1 MGKERTRFDQ
11 DFEGAA
17 RRARAK
23 TRHERRMQ
31 RDAAV
36 GAEPRPFR
44 HVALEAAVRLRAPL
58 FATEERSSV
67 EAGMRALFPDAE
79 FDPAAGPHRVAA
91 KARDLARL
99 AEVLRHSR
107 IRDAARSR
115 LTESVESPTL
125 LRFSLNKQAACAA
138 RANFVGQSEVL
149 GAIEVEAVADD
160 ALALAEELTWI
171 EGESDE
177 RLFGTKLHT
186 LPPKP
191 WRDKSRHAP
200 PRGR

>member
-1 MGKERTRFDQ
+1 MGKERTRFDE

-31 RDAAV
+31 R
-36 GAEPRPFR
+36 GAEAGVEPRPFT
-44 HVALEAAVRLRAPL
+44 HVALEATVRLRAPL
-58 FATEERSSV
+58 FATEERARV
-67 EAGMRALFPDAE
+67 EAAMRALFPDAE
-79 FDPAAGPHRVAA
+79 FDPAAGPATVAA
-91 KARDLARL
+91 KARDLSRL
-99 AEVLRHSR
+99 AEVLRHAR

-115 LTESVESPTL
+115 LTESVESPSL
-125 LRFSLNKQAACAA
+125 LRFFLNKQAACAA
-138 RANFVGQSEVL
+138 RANFVGQGEVL
-149 GAIEVEAVADD
+149 GAIEVEAVCGD

-186 LPPKP
+186 LPPER
-191 WRDKSRHAP
+191 WRGAAGPGR

>member
-1 MGKERTRFDQ
+1 MGKERTRFDA

-17 RRARAK
+17 RRERAK

-31 RDAAV
+31 RGAEA
-36 GAEPRPFR
+36 GAEPRPFV
-44 HVALEAAVRLRAPL
+44 HVALEADVRLRAPL
-58 FATEERSSV
+58 HATEERSKV
-67 EAGMRALFPDAE
+67 EAGMRALFPDAK
-79 FDPAAGPHRVAA
+79 FDAAPGPSEVAA
-91 KARDLARL
+91 TARDLSRL
-99 AEVLRHSR
+99 AEVLRHAR

-115 LTESVESPTL
+115 LTVSVATPTL
-125 LRFSLNKQAACAA
+125 LRFWLNKQAACAA
-138 RANFVGQSEVL
+138 RANFVGPGETL
-149 GAIEVEAVADD
+149 GAILVEAEAGD

-191 WRDKSRHAP
+191 WRDKGPPAP
-200 PRGR
+200 LRRR